1 MIVFNY
7 TVFAFAIYRLLV
19 YFIFSVVFLF
29 IMTEAKQIKLE
40 AEISDQKRATALLGK
55 INILVY
61 FVTELNV
68 EMNVIFSLFKS
79 TV

>member
-7 TVFAFAIYRLLV
+7 TVFAFAIYRPLV